1 MESKNKSRLILI
13 AEDSPTQAEQ
23 IKYIFEKLH
32 YRVIVSV
39 NGAEALAQIKD
50 YPPDLLISDI
60 VMPEINGYELCKII
74 KADEKTRDIPVILLT
89 SLTLTDSVF
98 HGIDCGADGFVNKP
112 FNEEFLIS
120 HVENLI
126 KARTLNKDNHYEISL
141 QMVVSGEVRF
151 VTVNPVRMISL
162 LMSTYESAVKKNE
175 ELIQTQKELQNLN
188 NRLEELVSERTAELT
203 EENIIRKEAEEKVRI
218 ANSELEERVLLR
230 TAQLEESNKELE
242 SFSYS
247 VSHDLRAPLRAING
261 FVTALHSDYQEGMDA
276 EFTRLTGLINANT
289 VKMGTL
295 IEALLNISKLGRK
308 ELVKTPINF
317 NTLVDQ
323 VVKDLELNKNE
334 KLKAKIK
341 VGKLKL
347 MEGDHTLLY
356 QVFFNL
362 ISNAIK
368 YSSKKPSPEIEI
380 NALEKENEIVFS
392 VKDNGVG
399 FNMKYAHKLFVV
411 FQRLHETKD
420 FEGTGVGLAIVKR
433 IISKHGGNVW
443 AEGVENEG
451 ATFYFSL
458 PLNP

>member
-1 MESKNKSRLILI
+1 M
-13 AEDSPTQAEQ
+13 
-23 IKYIFEKLH
+23 
-32 YRVIVSV
+32 
-39 NGAEALAQIKD
+39 
-50 YPPDLLISDI
+50 
-60 VMPEINGYELCKII
+60 
-74 KADEKTRDIPVILLT
+74 
-89 SLTLTDSVF
+89 
-98 HGIDCGADGFVNKP
+98 
-112 FNEEFLIS
+112 
-120 HVENLI
+120 
-126 KARTLNKDNHYEISL
+126 
-141 QMVVSGEVRF
+141 
-151 VTVNPVRMISL
+151 
-162 LMSTYESAVKKNE
+162 
-175 ELIQTQKELQNLN
+175 
-188 NRLEELVSERTAELT
+188 
-203 EENIIRKEAEEKVRI
+203 
-218 ANSELEERVLLR
+218 
-230 TAQLEESNKELE
+230 
-242 SFSYS
+242 
-247 VSHDLRAPLRAING
+247 
-261 FVTALHSDYQEGMDA
+261 
-276 EFTRLTGLINANT
+276 
-289 VKMGTL
+289 
-295 IEALLNISKLGRK
+295 
-308 ELVKTPINF
+308 
-317 NTLVDQ
+317 DQ